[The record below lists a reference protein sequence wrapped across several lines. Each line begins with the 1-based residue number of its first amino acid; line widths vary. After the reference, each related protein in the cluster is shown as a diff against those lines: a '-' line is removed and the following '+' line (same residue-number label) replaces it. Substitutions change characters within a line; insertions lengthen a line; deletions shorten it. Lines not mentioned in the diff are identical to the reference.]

1 MNGVYT
7 PMPTRYPGLI
17 ALIEEYHWTWRDI
30 NEAPADLIDE
40 LLTRIHALRKWQ
52 GERDKREQAKRE
64 QAKQRANA
72 AKNKTSRKR

>member
-7 PMPTRYPGLI
+7 PMPSRYPGLI

-40 LLTRIHALRKWQ
+40 LLTRIYALRKWQ
-52 GERDKREQAKRE
+52 GERDKRD

-72 AKNKTSRKR
+72 AKTKAKKR